1 MHVRGL
7 RYRLSPQ
14 VSGTASVSED
24 VCGFA
29 RFFVDVAHI
38 SVKHEELTLQCF
50 LRCSEAASQ
59 RHVPH
64 AQGGS
69 SLVNAQIRAV

>member
-1 MHVRGL
+1 MCGL

-14 VSGTASVSED
+14 VSGTATVSED
-24 VCGFA
+24 VSA

-38 SVKHEELTLQCF
+38 SVKHQELTLQCF
-50 LRCSEAASQ
+50 LRRSEVLSQ
-59 RHVPH
+59 AHVPQ